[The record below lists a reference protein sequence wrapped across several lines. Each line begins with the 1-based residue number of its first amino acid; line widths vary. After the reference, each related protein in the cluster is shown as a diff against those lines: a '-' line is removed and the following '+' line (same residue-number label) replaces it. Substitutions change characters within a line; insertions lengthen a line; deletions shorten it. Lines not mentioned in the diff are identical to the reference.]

1 MRLHVSR
8 KPISSR
14 QFRKPQRQYESSSN
28 IISSITSTSS
38 SGIVTDGR
46 ITPGQNSHR
55 AIFTS
60 ARSVQQSHRWRYIP
74 PTMNIFGA
82 NTRTTVGV
90 AVVTGSFVFLQWSYN
105 YNYSSNNGSLIRNIS
120 TTTTTAA
127 AAATGMSKNATFIPP
142 EPRLKIP
149 SRDEQIQRL
158 HQASSMTNT
167 EQHLDVLVIGG
178 GVTGCGVALDA
189 TMRGLNTALIER
201 YDFGCETSSRSTKLI
216 WAGIR
221 YLGTAIAGLLR
232 LQNITRP
239 IAAIQDFIGEFHLVL
254 VASNE
259 RKILLQN
266 NPHLTNWVPIAIP
279 VRNWFSWPPPMGHPL
294 FALAP
299 ITLPIVFK
307 FYDSLSGFTCPPS
320 HIMNIARSERKF
332 PQLDTTPNK
341 DIKYFQIFYEGQH
354 NDSRTNTCLALT
366 AAEEGAT
373 IANYIE
379 MISIITDP
387 TTGKAIGITC
397 RNNLAPKNETF
408 NVYAK
413 SIIFCG
419 GPFTDELRKMEYN
432 HNSEN
437 EKGTS
442 THNKS
447 TSDPNSKKEF
457 TPAVAAAAG
466 THIVLPGY
474 YSPGGIGMLDIN
486 TSDGRFLF
494 FLPWE
499 GSTLV
504 GTTDRK
510 GQPVSYHGPP
520 EKEIEWL
527 LNEVQTYLS
536 DDVKVR
542 RQDVLSAWQGFRP
555 LASDPNALPGA
566 PISRD
571 HIISTN
577 PVTGITF
584 IAGGKW
590 TTYREMAED
599 VLNKVID
606 LHGLQPIRPCQT
618 KHRTL
623 RGGIGY
629 HRNLPIRLVQ
639 ELGVSETSS
648 KHLARTYGMH
658 AYDVCAID
666 TKEATNSKRNSLQQ
680 QQQPTWTH
688 LGKTLVEGYPY
699 LECEVIYA
707 CRYEMACTVADM
719 LTLRTRLAYLNKEA
733 ALLAAPRVADIMAKE
748 LHWKS
753 QERNL
758 QLSTAIDLINTFGGR
773 VPEETAVVS
782 GQNNKDDTFKLS
794 HDKLGQG
801 STSRGAGFG

>member
-1 MRLHVSR
+1 MWCNIRLTAPKSMWLYCKPYRCGRAIIVANNGINTSNRTIVSSTAAV
-8 KPISSR
+8 K
-14 QFRKPQRQYESSSN
+14 QYFLRYSN
-28 IISSITSTSS
+28 TMHLGRYKYQMTTMTAAPATIGAVVVT
-38 SGIVTDGR
+38 SGILL
-46 ITPGQNSHR
+46 
-55 AIFTS
+55 A
-60 ARSVQQSHRWRYIP
+60 
-74 PTMNIFGA
+74 
-82 NTRTTVGV
+82 
-90 AVVTGSFVFLQWSYN
+90 QWSCN
-105 YNYSSNNGSLIRNIS
+105 HHNSMMRSIS
-120 TTTTTAA
+120 TTAMTAATAATTA
-127 AAATGMSKNATFIPP
+127 SATFVPR
-142 EPRLKIP
+142 EPRLNIP
-149 SRDEQIQRL
+149 SREEQIQRL
-158 HQASSMTNT
+158 KAASSID
-167 EQHLDVLVIGG
+167 QPFDVLVIGG
-178 GVTGCGVALDA
+178 GATGCGVALDA
-189 TMRGLNTALIER
+189 SMRGLHTALIER
-201 YDFGCETSSRSTKLI
+201 NDFGCETSSRSTKLI

-232 LQNITRP
+232 FQNIARP
-239 IAAIQDFIGEFHLVL
+239 VAAIQDFISEFHLVQ

-279 VRNWFSWPPPMGHPL
+279 VRNWLSWPPPMGHPL

-299 ITLPIVFK
+299 MTLPIVMK

-332 PQLDTTPNK
+332 PQLDTTPNT

-379 MISIITDP
+379 MVNIITDP
-387 TTGKAIGITC
+387 SSGKAIGITC
-397 RNNLAPKNETF
+397 RNNLSPKSETF
-408 NVYAK
+408 NIYAK

-419 GPFTDELRKMEYN
+419 GPFTDELRQMEFN
-432 HNSEN
+432 NSPGN
-437 EKGTS
+437 DS
-442 THNKS
+442 
-447 TSDPNSKKEF
+447 NSSSKAQTPKAF

-520 EKEIEWL
+520 EQEIEWL
-527 LNEVQTYLS
+527 LKEVQTYLS

-555 LASDPNALPGA
+555 LASDPNATPGA

-577 PVTGITF
+577 PETGITF

-606 LHGLQPIRPCQT
+606 LHGLQPLRPCQT
-618 KHRTL
+618 KYRTL
-623 RGGIGY
+623 RGGLGY
-629 HRNLPIRLVQ
+629 HRNVPIRLVQ
-639 ELGVSETSS
+639 ELGVSETSA

-658 AYDVCAID
+658 AFDVCMID
-666 TKEATNSKRNSLQQ
+666 TMEAASTTSQR

-719 LTLRTRLAYLNKEA
+719 LTLRTRLAYLNKDA
-733 ALLAAPRVADIMAKE
+733 ALLAAPRVADIMARE
-748 LHWKS
+748 LHWTVN
-753 QERNL
+753 ERNQ
-758 QLSTAIDLINTFGGR
+758 QLKIAIKLINTFGGR
-773 VPEETAVVS
+773 AINCDLADSTNTSE
-782 GQNNKDDTFKLS
+782 QNNGETFKLS
-794 HDKLGQG
+794 NDKLGQG
-801 STSRGAGFG
+801 SASRGAGFG

>member
-1 MRLHVSR
+1 MMRLNV
-8 KPISSR
+8 
-14 QFRKPQRQYESSSN
+14 FATTTKPQSWFNKRYRCEIRSCINRIMMSDGCRSKRSETRMN
-28 IISSITSTSS
+28 FSTSS
-38 SGIVTDGR
+38 G
-46 ITPGQNSHR
+46 PEWN
-55 AIFTS
+55 
-60 ARSVQQSHRWRYIP
+60 
-74 PTMNIFGA
+74 FG
-82 NTRTTVGV
+82 NFLQKHSLPMTRTTTVG
-90 AVVTGSFVFLQWSYN
+90 AVLVTSSFFLMNW
-105 YNYSSNNGSLIRNIS
+105 SNNNNNNLIQNLS

-127 AAATGMSKNATFIPP
+127 ATTSKTNFVPP
-142 EPRLKIP
+142 TSKLNIP
-149 SRDEQIQRL
+149 SRHEQIQRL
-158 HQASSMTNT
+158 KQASSISNT
-167 EQHLDVLVIGG
+167 DQHFDVLVIGG

-232 LQNITRP
+232 FRNITRP
-239 IAAIQDFIGEFHLVL
+239 IAAIKEFLGEFHLVQ

-279 VRNWFSWPPPMGHPL
+279 IRNWLSWPPPMGHPL

-299 ITLPIVFK
+299 ITLPMVMK

-320 HIMNIARSERKF
+320 HIMSIARSERKF
-332 PQLDTTPNK
+332 PQLDTTS

-379 MISIITDP
+379 MIDIITNP
-387 TTGKAIGITC
+387 TTGKAIGVKC
-397 RNNLAPKNETF
+397 RNNLSSRNETF
-408 NVYAK
+408 NVYSK

-419 GPFTDELRKMEYN
+419 GPFSDELRLMEYKN
-432 HNSEN
+432 NDTN
-437 EKGTS
+437 TGGA
-442 THNKS
+442 
-447 TSDPNSKKEF
+447 SKKNDF
-457 TPAVAAAAG
+457 SPAVAAAAG

-474 YSPGGIGMLDIN
+474 YSPGGIN

-510 GQPVSYHGPP
+510 GAPVSYHGPP
-520 EKEIEWL
+520 EKEIDWL
-527 LNEVQTYLS
+527 LKEVQTYLS
-536 DDVKVR
+536 DDIKVR

-577 PVTGITF
+577 PVTGVTF

-590 TTYREMAED
+590 TTYREMAEE
-599 VLNKVID
+599 VLNKVIE
-606 LHGLQPIRPCQT
+606 LHALQPTRSCQT
-618 KHRTL
+618 KYRTL

-629 HRNLPIRLVQ
+629 HRNIPIRLVQ
-639 ELGVSETSS
+639 DLGVSEVSS

-658 AYDVCAID
+658 AYDVCAFD
-666 TKEATNSKRNSLQQ
+666 TMEATSVKKSTSDQH
-680 QQQPTWTH
+680 PTSTH
-688 LGKTLVEGYPY
+688 FGKTLVEGYPY

-707 CRYEMACTVADM
+707 CRYEMACTVSDM

-733 ALLAAPRVADIMAKE
+733 ALLAAPRVADIMANE
-748 LHWKS
+748 LHWTV
-753 QERNL
+753 QEKKC
-758 QLSTAIDLINTFGGR
+758 QLNAAIKLINTFGGR
-773 VPEETAVVS
+773 VVSNIEEDAKTVS
-782 GQNNKDDTFKLS
+782 AQNHDDTFKLTQ
-794 HDKLGQG
+794 DKLGQG
-801 STSRGAGFG
+801 SASRGAGFG

>member
-1 MRLHVSR
+1 MWLNVVSN
-8 KPISSR
+8 KSQWFI
-14 QFRKPQRQYESSSN
+14 KLYQYK
-28 IISSITSTSS
+28 SITSR
-38 SGIVTDGR
+38 R
-46 ITPGQNSHR
+46 IKTNHNCTLLSFFG
-55 AIFTS
+55 
-60 ARSVQQSHRWRYIP
+60 SVQQPSFLRY
-74 PTMNIFGA
+74 TSTQSLGTFTQNQHSLQ
-82 NTRTTVGV
+82 TTKAKTAGV
-90 AVVTGSFVFLQWSYN
+90 VLATGSFFLVQWN
-105 YNYSSNNGSLIRNIS
+105 NCSNNDCFIRNIS
-120 TTTTTAA
+120 TTSTAA
-127 AAATGMSKNATFIPP
+127 AAAVTVSNSNFIPP
-142 EPRLKIP
+142 VPKLKIP
-149 SRDEQIQRL
+149 SRQEQIQKL
-158 HQASSMTNT
+158 QEASSRTNPGT
-167 EQHLDVLVIGG
+167 HFDVLVIGG

-189 TMRGLNTALIER
+189 TMRGLNTAMIER

-232 LQNITRP
+232 FQNVTRP
-239 IAAIQDFIGEFHLVL
+239 IAAIKDFLGEFHLVQ

-279 VRNWFSWPPPMGHPL
+279 IRNWLSWPPPMGHPL

-299 ITLPIVFK
+299 ITLPMVMK

-320 HIMNIARSERKF
+320 HIMTIARSERKF
-332 PQLDTTPNK
+332 PQLDTTPDK

-379 MISIITDP
+379 MIDIITDP
-387 TTGKAIGITC
+387 NTGKAIGIKC
-397 RNNLAPKNETF
+397 RNNLSSTNETF
-408 NVYAK
+408 DVYSK

-419 GPFTDELRKMEYN
+419 GPFTDELRKMEFT
-432 HNSEN
+432 SSD
-437 EKGTS
+437 KSGTS
-442 THNKS
+442 TNVES
-447 TSDPNSKKEF
+447 TAEVKTMKNEF
-457 TPAVAAAAG
+457 VPAVAAAAG

-510 GQPVSYHGPP
+510 GAPVSDHGPP

-527 LNEVQTYLS
+527 LKEVQRYLS

-555 LASDPNALPGA
+555 LASDPNAVPGA

-599 VLNKVID
+599 VLDKVIE
-606 LHGLQPIRPCQT
+606 LHGLQPLRPCQT
-618 KHRTL
+618 KYRTL

-629 HRNLPIRLVQ
+629 HRNVPIRLVQ
-639 ELGVSETSS
+639 DLGVSETSS

-658 AYDVCAID
+658 AYDVCALNTID
-666 TKEATNSKRNSLQQ
+666 ETRAAKTNSDQK
-680 QQQPTWTH
+680 PTWTH
-688 LGKTLVEGYPY
+688 FGKTLVEGYPY

-707 CRYEMACTVADM
+707 CRYEMACTVSDM

-733 ALLAAPRVADIMAKE
+733 ALLAAPRVAEIMAHE
-748 LHWKS
+748 LQWTV
-753 QERNL
+753 QEKDKQL
-758 QLSTAIDLINTFGGR
+758 QAAIELINTFGGR
-773 VPEETAVVS
+773 VINERPEDTPLALAKN
-782 GQNNKDDTFKLS
+782 QDDTFKLS

-801 STSRGAGFG
+801 SASRGAGFG